1 VNSTER
7 MSNVRIL
14 FLAQVLTGSGLT
26 AVVLFGGI
34 LSAELAPDPSWATM
48 PVSLAVVGMALS
60 TIPASF
66 LMRAIGRRS
75 GLIAGA
81 GIGMAA
87 SLLCAYAITQSSFML
102 FCCGAMLIGTAT
114 AFTMQY
120 RFAAAESVARE
131 RASQAISYV
140 LLGGL
145 GSALLGPQAAMVAR
159 AWAAEHEYAGSFLVI
174 GLLYALAAI
183 VLSRLRPTESPIG
196 ATASGGPT
204 IRELLREPM
213 LRRAIFTAT
222 VAYAVMSFIMT
233 AAPVSM
239 HSIHHHSVNA
249 ITWTIQSHI
258 LAMFLPSLFSGKLI
272 ARFGERAMTVVGSVL
287 LAASAVMSLA
297 GHDVPHYWIGLV
309 LLGAGWNFLFTA
321 GTALLA
327 THYTGV
333 ERHRAQAINDFVV
346 FASQACVSFLAGLA
360 VIKLGWQ
367 WTNLSVVPLLAVM
380 IWIASREA
388 APPVR
393 ALASG

>member
-34 LSAELAPDPSWATM
+34 LSAELAPDPSWATI

-66 LMRAIGRRS
+66 LMRAIGRRL

-159 AWAAEHEYAGSFLVI
+159 AWSAEHEYAGSFLVI

-183 VLSRLRPTESPIG
+183 VLSRLRQTESTIG
-196 ATASGGPT
+196 ATASGGPA
-204 IRELLREPM
+204 IGELLREPM

-239 HSIHHHSVNA
+239 HSIDHHSVTA

-272 ARFGERAMTVVGSVL
+272 ARFGDRAMTMVGSVL
-287 LAASAVMSLA
+287 LAASAVMSLV

-327 THYTGV
+327 THYTGA
-333 ERHRAQAINDFVV
+333 EKHRAQAINDFVV